1 MAKNNIWLHGR
12 LNEQNERKDS
22 KNFTSVTFLDETD
35 SMFNRMKNNMA
46 FQFKFKLQNYVKYI
60 FQYFVIFLKGKKYF

>member
-22 KNFTSVTFLDETD
+22 KNFTSVTTLDEID
-35 SMFNRMKNNMA
+35 SMFNRMKNNIA
-46 FQFKFKLQNYVKYI
+46 FTYILKFKFKLEVK
-60 FQYFVIFLKGKKYF
+60 

>member
-12 LNEQNERKDS
+12 LNERNESKDS

-35 SMFNRMKNNMA
+35 SMFKRMKNNIV
-46 FQFKFKLQNYVKYI
+46 FTYILKLKSKLEVK
-60 FQYFVIFLKGKKYF
+60 

>member
-12 LNEQNERKDS
+12 LNERNERKDS

-35 SMFNRMKNNMA
+35 SMFNRMKNNIA
-46 FQFKFKLQNYVKYI
+46 FTYILKLKFN
-60 FQYFVIFLKGKKYF
+60 

>member
-12 LNEQNERKDS
+12 LNERNERKDS

-35 SMFNRMKNNMA
+35 SMFNRMKNNIA
-46 FQFKFKLQNYVKYI
+46 FTYILKFKFKLEVK
-60 FQYFVIFLKGKKYF
+60 

>member
-22 KNFTSVTFLDETD
+22 KNFTSVIFLDETD
-35 SMFNRMKNNMA
+35 SMFNRMKNNIA
-46 FQFKFKLQNYVKYI
+46 FTYILKLKFKLEVK
-60 FQYFVIFLKGKKYF
+60 